1 MKNKVYIIFLLVSV
15 VSFGQRK
22 YAADK
27 YFKDLAYVKSAK
39 LYEDIYKR
47 GDTSKQVLNRLA
59 DSYYFNNKMKNAEEW
74 YAKLFGLYA
83 KYSINSESYFRYAQ
97 TLKSNG
103 NYKESD
109 KWLLKFRELNNQDS
123 RGQKLIEQRNYF
135 DELSK
140 DKNHYRSIHNLSIN
154 TKYSDYG
161 GFIKG
166 DTVYFSSTRPK
177 AFNST
182 ERKYHWN
189 QQPYYNIYKA
199 KEVKFDN
206 EKNIN
211 FIDLEG
217 VKKLANVNTKYHD
230 ANAVITKDGKT
241 MYFNK
246 DNGFKNRR
254 KNKGNLIRLKL
265 FKAEKLNGEWT
276 NITELPFN
284 SNEYSVGHPALSP
297 DEKTLYFVSNKPGG
311 FGKEDIYEV
320 GIKSDGTFGEPK
332 NLGKEINSEGVEMFP
347 YMSKDS
353 TLFFSSNGHI
363 GLGGLD
369 IFESKLNK
377 DNSFNGIANL
387 GKPINSKKD
396 DFYFIVNKEKKTGYF
411 TSNREGGKG
420 DDDIYS
426 FVLKEKEKPCNV
438 KIVGQVKDAV
448 TNQILPRSSVTLYDE
463 NNVKVDSLIVGDD
476 AKFEF
481 ILPCNQ
487 NYTLIGSKRYYK
499 PSDQAFFTK
508 ASTGVLTTK
517 KMDLRLNDDFRYS
530 DKLEMIINIKPIYF
544 DTNKSKIRPDAAIQ
558 LDKVIAVM
566 KKYPEIEI
574 RSSSHT
580 DAIGRASYNEKLS
593 DRRAKSTVAY
603 IISNGI
609 NPSRITGKGYGE
621 TQLTNGCKDGVKCTP
636 EEHQLN
642 RRTEFVIVKK
652 AE

>member
-1 MKNKVYIIFLLVSV
+1 MKNKIFILFLLVSV

-27 YFKDLAYVKSAK
+27 YFKDMAYVKSAK
-39 LYEDIYKR
+39 LYKDIYKR
-47 GDTSKQVLNRLA
+47 GDSSKLVLNRLA
-59 DSYYFNNKMKNAEEW
+59 DSYYFNNKTEEAEKW
-74 YAKLFGLYA
+74 YNKLFNLYA
-83 KYSINSESYFRYAQ
+83 KDSIDTESYFRYAQ
-97 TLKSNG
+97 SLKSNG

-123 RGQKLIEQRNYF
+123 RGIELAENRNYL
-135 DELSK
+135 DEFSK
-140 DKNHYRSIHNLSIN
+140 DKNQYRSIHNLSIN

-161 GFIKG
+161 GYIKG
-166 DTVYFSSTRPK
+166 NEVYFSSTRPRV
-177 AFNST
+177 FNST
-182 ERKYHWN
+182 EKRYQWN

-199 KEVKFDN
+199 KELKFDN

-211 FIDLEG
+211 FTDLENVEKVAG
-217 VKKLANVNTKYHD
+217 VNTQYHD

-254 KNKGNLIRLKL
+254 RNKNNLLRLKL
-265 FKAEKLNGEWT
+265 FKAENVDGKWT

-297 DEKTLYFVSNKPGG
+297 DEKTLYFISNKPGG
-311 FGKEDIYEV
+311 FGKEDIYQV
-320 GIKSDGTFGEPK
+320 SINSDGTYGEPK

-347 YMSKDS
+347 FMSKDS

-369 IFESKLNK
+369 IFETKLK
-377 DNSFNGIANL
+377 EDNSFSGITNL
-387 GKPINSKKD
+387 GNPINSKKD

-411 TSNREGGKG
+411 SSNREGGKG

-438 KIVGQVKDAV
+438 KIIGQVKDAV
-448 TNQILPRSSVTLYDE
+448 TNKLLPRSSVTLYDE
-463 NNVKVDSLIVGDD
+463 NNVKVDSLIVGND

-481 ILPCNQ
+481 ILPCNE
-487 NYTLIGSKRYYK
+487 NYTLIGVKRYYK
-499 PSDQAFFTK
+499 PHDQAFYTK
-508 ASTGVLTTK
+508 ASTGVLTTR

-530 DKLEMIINIKPIYF
+530 DRLEMIINIKPIYF
-544 DTNKSKIRPDAAIQ
+544 DTNKATIRPDAAIQ
-558 LDKVIAVM
+558 LDKVVAVM
-566 KKYPEIEI
+566 KKYPEIGI

-580 DAIGRASYNEKLS
+580 DSKGRASYNEKLS

-603 IISNGI
+603 IISRGI
-609 NPSRITGKGYGE
+609 DPSRITGKGFGE

-642 RRTEFVIVKK
+642 RRTEFVIIKK
-652 AE
+652 EE

>member
-1 MKNKVYIIFLLVSV
+1 MKNKIFILFLLVSV

-22 YAADK
+22 YAANK
-27 YFKDLAYVKSAK
+27 YFEDMAYVKSAK
-39 LYEDIYKR
+39 LYKDIYQK
-47 GDTSKQVLNRLA
+47 GDSSKLVLNRLA
-59 DSYYFNNKMKNAEEW
+59 DSYYFNNKTEEAEKW
-74 YAKLFGLYA
+74 YRKLFSLYA
-83 KYSINSESYFRYAQ
+83 KDSIASESYFKYAQ
-97 TLKSNG
+97 SLKSNG
-103 NYKESD
+103 NYKDSD
-109 KWLLKFRELNNQDS
+109 EWLLKFRTLNNQDS
-123 RGQKLIEQRNYF
+123 RGTQLVEKRNYLEEF
-135 DELSK
+135 FK
-140 DKNHYRSIHNLSIN
+140 DKNQYRSIHNLSIN

-161 GFIKG
+161 GFVKG
-166 DTVYFSSTRPK
+166 NEVYFSSTRPK
-177 AFNST
+177 VFNST
-182 ERKYHWN
+182 ERKYQWN

-199 KEVKFDN
+199 KELKFDN

-211 FIDLEG
+211 FTDLENVEKVNG
-217 VKKLANVNTKYHD
+217 VNTQYHD

-254 KNKGNLIRLKL
+254 RNKNNLLRLKL
-265 FKAEKLNGEWT
+265 FKAENIDGKWT

-297 DEKTLYFVSNKPGG
+297 DEKTLYFISNKPGG
-311 FGKEDIYEV
+311 FGKEDIYQV
-320 GIKSDGTFGEPK
+320 SINSDGSFGEPK

-347 YMSKDS
+347 FMSKDS

-369 IFESKLNK
+369 IFETKLK
-377 DNSFNGIANL
+377 EDNSFSGITNL
-387 GKPINSKKD
+387 GNPINSKKD

-411 TSNREGGKG
+411 SSNREGGKG

-438 KIVGQVKDAV
+438 KIIGQVKDAV
-448 TNQILPRSSVTLYDE
+448 TNRILPRSSVTLYDE
-463 NNVKVDSLIVGDD
+463 NNVKVDSLIVGND

-481 ILPCNQ
+481 MLPCNQ
-487 NYTLIGSKRYYK
+487 NYTLIGVKRYYK
-499 PSDQAFFTK
+499 PHDQAFYTK
-508 ASTGVLTTK
+508 ASTGVLTTR

-558 LDKVIAVM
+558 LDKVVAVM
-566 KKYPEIEI
+566 KKYPEIGI

-580 DAIGRASYNEKLS
+580 DSKGRASYNEKLS
-593 DRRAKSTVAY
+593 DRRAQSTVAY
-603 IISNGI
+603 IISKGI
-609 NPSRITGKGYGE
+609 DPSRITGKGFGE

-642 RRTEFVIVKK
+642 RRTEFVIIKK
-652 AE
+652 EE

>member
-1 MKNKVYIIFLLVSV
+1 MKNKIFILFLLVSV
-15 VSFGQRK
+15 VSLGQRK

-39 LYEDIYKR
+39 LYKGIYKS
-47 GDTSKQVLNRLA
+47 GDTSKEVLSRLA
-59 DSYYFNNKMKNAEEW
+59 DSYYFNNKTVESEKW
-74 YAKLFGLYA
+74 YKELFNLHD
-83 KYSINSESYFRYAQ
+83 KDSIDSESFFRYAQ
-97 TLKSNG
+97 SLKSNG

-109 KWLLKFRELNNQDS
+109 KWLLRFREVNNIDS
-123 RGQKLIEQRNYF
+123 RGLKLAEQRNYF

-140 DKNHYRSIHNLSIN
+140 DKNYYRSIHNLSIN

-177 AFNST
+177 TFNSI

-211 FIDLEG
+211 FIELENIQKLKG
-217 VKKLANVNTKYHD
+217 VNSKFHD

-246 DNGFKNRR
+246 DNGYKNLR
-254 KNKGNLIRLKL
+254 KNKNNLIRLKL
-265 FKAEKLNGEWT
+265 FKAEMINGEWT

-311 FGKEDIYEV
+311 FGKEDIYQ
-320 GIKSDGTFGEPK
+320 ITINLDGTFGEPK

-369 IFESKLNK
+369 IFETKLK
-377 DNSFNGIANL
+377 EDNSFSGIANL

-420 DDDIYS
+420 DDDMYS
-426 FVLKEKEKPCNV
+426 FVLKEKVKPCNV
-438 KIVGQVKDAV
+438 KIMGQVKDAV
-448 TNQILPRSSVTLYDE
+448 TNRILPRSSVTLYDE
-463 NNVKVDSLIVGDD
+463 NKVKVDSLIVGDD

-487 NYTLIGSKRYYK
+487 NYTLIGFKRYYK
-499 PSDQAFFTK
+499 PHDQVFYTK
-508 ASTGVLTTK
+508 ASTGVLTTR

-544 DTNKSKIRPDAAIQ
+544 DTNKSVIRSDAAIQ
-558 LDKVIAVM
+558 LDKVVAVM
-566 KKYPEIEI
+566 KKYPEIGI

-580 DAIGRASYNEKLS
+580 DAIGRASYNERLS
-593 DRRAKSTVAY
+593 DRRAQSTVAY
-603 IISNGI
+603 IISKGI
-609 NPSRITGKGYGE
+609 DPSRITGKGFGE

-642 RRTEFVIVKK
+642 RRTEFVIIKK

>member
-1 MKNKVYIIFLLVSV
+1 MKNKIFILFLLVSV

-27 YFKDLAYVKSAK
+27 YFKDMAYVKSAK
-39 LYEDIYKR
+39 LYKDIYQR
-47 GDTSKQVLNRLA
+47 GDSSKLVLNRLA
-59 DSYYFNNKMKNAEEW
+59 DSYYFNNKTEDAEKW
-74 YAKLFGLYA
+74 YRKLFNLHA
-83 KYSINSESYFRYAQ
+83 KDSIASETYFKYAQ
-97 TLKSNG
+97 SLKSNG
-103 NYKESD
+103 NYKDSD
-109 KWLLKFRELNNQDS
+109 EWLLKFRTLNNQDS
-123 RGQKLIEQRNYF
+123 RGTQLVEKRNYLEEF
-135 DELSK
+135 SK
-140 DKNHYRSIHNLSIN
+140 DKNQYRSIHNLSIN

-161 GFIKG
+161 GFVKG
-166 DTVYFSSTRPK
+166 NEVYFSSTRPK
-177 AFNST
+177 IFNST
-182 ERKYHWN
+182 ERKYQWN

-199 KEVKFDN
+199 KELKFDN

-211 FIDLEG
+211 FTDLENVEKVNG
-217 VKKLANVNTKYHD
+217 VNTQYHD
-230 ANAVITKDGKT
+230 ANAVITKDGKI

-254 KNKGNLIRLKL
+254 RNKNNLLRLKL
-265 FKAEKLNGEWT
+265 FKAENIDGKWT

-297 DEKTLYFVSNKPGG
+297 DEKTLYFISNKPGG
-311 FGKEDIYEV
+311 FGKEDIYQV
-320 GIKSDGTFGEPK
+320 SIKSDGSFGEPK

-369 IFESKLNK
+369 IFETKLK
-377 DNSFNGIANL
+377 EDNSFSGITNL

-411 TSNREGGKG
+411 SSNREGGKG

-438 KIVGQVKDAV
+438 KIIGQVKDAV
-448 TNQILPRSSVTLYDE
+448 TNRILPRSSVTLYDE
-463 NNVKVDSLIVGDD
+463 NNVKVDSLIVGND

-481 ILPCNQ
+481 MLPCNQ
-487 NYTLIGSKRYYK
+487 NYTLIGVKRYYK
-499 PSDQAFFTK
+499 PHDQAFYTK
-508 ASTGVLTTK
+508 ASTGVLTTR

-544 DTNKSKIRPDAAIQ
+544 DTNKSAIRPDAAIQ
-558 LDKVIAVM
+558 LDKVVTVM
-566 KKYPEIEI
+566 KKYPEIGI

-580 DAIGRASYNEKLS
+580 DSKGRASYNEKLS
-593 DRRAKSTVAY
+593 DRRAQSTVAY
-603 IISNGI
+603 IISKGI
-609 NPSRITGKGYGE
+609 DPSRITGKGFGE

-642 RRTEFVIVKK
+642 RRTEFVIIKK